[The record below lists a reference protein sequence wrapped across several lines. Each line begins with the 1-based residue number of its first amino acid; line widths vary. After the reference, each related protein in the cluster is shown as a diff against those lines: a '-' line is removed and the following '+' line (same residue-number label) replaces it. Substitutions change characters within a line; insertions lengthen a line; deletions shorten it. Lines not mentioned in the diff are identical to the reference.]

1 MVPIKST
8 RTALIVTAAVILAA
22 ALFGSHRSLN
32 ALRKEALTVFS
43 QGEYGDGIGVRSDLA
58 RRADACANLCTV
70 AQNSGLG
77 ETPQVEA
84 LRGRVEAFRA
94 GDSAADLTGP
104 AQEVVDLLSGAEL
117 SEASRRDLSDL
128 EATLDSI
135 ALRIRRDPYT
145 DLAQTF
151 NTKTLAAFPANVLGG
166 LTGVKPLTVYQ

>member
-70 AQNSGLG
+70 AKNSGLG
-77 ETPQVEA
+77 EAPQVEA
-84 LRGRVEAFRA
+84 LRGQVEAFRA
-94 GDSAADLTGP
+94 GDGP
-104 AQEVVDLLSGAEL
+104 AHEVVDLLSGAEL

-128 EATLDSI
+128 KATLDSI

-145 DLAQTF
+145 GLAQDF

-166 LTGVKPLTVYQ
+166 LTGVRPLTVYQ